1 MLQNMF
7 CNMNFIVLNS
17 IKLEIIYPNTTS
29 YPSGHPTDGGGVV
42 VVVFFVTKHLY
53 ITCRLTWTGWSRKY
67 WDNKT
72 VSQTFYT

>member
-1 MLQNMF
+1 MF

-53 ITCRLTWTGWSRKY
+53 ITCRLT
-67 WDNKT
+67 
-72 VSQTFYT
+72 